1 MTRAL
6 TTRECSVNLRC
17 HLLFSSPKPE
27 PPRSHPGLPS
37 PIQNVSQSHS
47 VFIALFYLQKTQIKH
62 FNYSLSKLIHF
73 FFSFWHKEISQMDP
87 KINQK
92 PIRFIS
98 YRWSRGSHK
107 IQTDRQTDS
116 ITTVWKNK
124 QGPHSPHSKILLPD
138 RQGWAGEGSFS
149 APKGQWALGGGGAG
163 RRMRK
168 DRHHS

>member
-6 TTRECSVNLRC
+6 TTRECSVNLHC

-73 FFSFWHKEISQMDP
+73 FFFFLAQRNITDGPQDQSET
-87 KINQK
+87 
-92 PIRFIS
+92 
-98 YRWSRGSHK
+98 HK
-107 IQTDRQTDS
+107 IYQLSLVQGQPQDSDRQTDRQTAS
-116 ITTVWKNK
+116 PQSGKINKVHIHLTVKSCSPTGKGGQERAVSLLQRGSGHWG
-124 QGPHSPHSKILLPD
+124 QGGQD
-138 RQGWAGEGSFS
+138 AG
-149 APKGQWALGGGGAG
+149 
-163 RRMRK
+163 
-168 DRHHS
+168 